1 MGMSIDEQIKALEY
15 LKECGIFPFS
25 DTRTENVITDEYV
38 DGAIDTMRKYQMF
51 QLDYEARSNSLK
63 SSDYIWLM
71 MFFFAILFSDIGS
84 IKLTKNEQ
92 NNIAMLMANT
102 DILRG
107 EEDVR

>member
-1 MGMSIDEQIKALEY
+1 M
-15 LKECGIFPFS
+15 
-25 DTRTENVITDEYV
+25 
-38 DGAIDTMRKYQMF
+38 
-51 QLDYEARSNSLK
+51 SNSLK

-71 MFFFAILFSDIGS
+71 IFFAILFSDIGS

-107 EEDVR
+107 EEDDTRGIRKI